1 MNYTIYTDGAYSR
14 QHDEGAFAYVILN
27 CENAEIE
34 RNAYKI
40 TKETNNRAELKAI
53 IAAFNRLPDDADEVY
68 IDSDSQYALNTL
80 SGQWQQKS
88 NEDLFK
94 VWRKVRA
101 EHKNI
106 KHITYNWV
114 KGHNGNVY
122 NEICDQLCNDVLG
135 YDANA
140 EFEKYKKKSNVV
152 TEDFAWAIYNF
163 INNWKAG
170 NYGAISLQE
179 ALNKDF
185 DY

>member
-1 MNYTIYTDGAYSR
+1 MKYTIYTDGAYSK

-27 CENAEIE
+27 GENTEVE
-34 RNAYKI
+34 RKAYKI

-53 IAAFNRLPDDADEVY
+53 IAAVNRLPDDATEVC
-68 IDSDSQYALNTL
+68 IFSDSQYALNTL
-80 SGQWQQKS
+80 SGKWNRS
-88 NEDLFK
+88 CNLDLFVVWDK
-94 VWRKVRA
+94 VLEK
-101 EHKNI
+101 
-106 KHITYNWV
+106 KHVKLVYNWV

-122 NEICDQLCNDVLG
+122 NEICDQLCNEVLG

-170 NYGAISLQE
+170 NYGTISLQE

>member
-1 MNYTIYTDGAYSR
+1 MKYIIYTDGAYSQ
-14 QHDEGAFAYVILN
+14 QHDEGAFAYVMLN
-27 CENAEIE
+27 DKNVEVE
-34 RNAYKI
+34 RKAYKI
-40 TKETNNRAELKAI
+40 SKESNNRAELKAI
-53 IAAFNRLPDDADEVY
+53 IAAVNRLPDDATEVC
-68 IDSDSQYALNTL
+68 IFSDSQYALNTL
-80 SGQWQQKS
+80 SGKWNRS
-88 NEDLFK
+88 CNLDLFAVWDK
-94 VWRKVRA
+94 VLEK
-101 EHKNI
+101 
-106 KHITYNWV
+106 KHVKLVYNWV

-170 NYGAISLQE
+170 NYGTISLQE